1 MISKDG
7 VKKLLG
13 YYIFDDMEGGNDE
26 ENWEFDSLADTL
38 ADVLNRLEK
47 IETQIAAISNTL
59 KESNDHTQSY

>member
-1 MISKDG
+1 MINKDG

-38 ADVLNRLEK
+38 ANVLNRLEK
-47 IETQIAAISNTL
+47 IETQIDTISNTL
-59 KESNDHTQSY
+59 KESNENQL

>member
-1 MISKDG
+1 MINKDG

-38 ADVLNRLEK
+38 ANVLNRLEK

-59 KESNDHTQSY
+59 KQTK

>member
-1 MISKDG
+1 MINKDD

-26 ENWEFDSLADTL
+26 EYWEFDSLADTL

-59 KESNDHTQSY
+59 KEPNENQL

>member
-1 MISKDG
+1 MINKDG

-38 ADVLNRLEK
+38 ANVLNRLEK

-59 KESNDHTQSY
+59 KEPNENQL

>member
-1 MISKDG
+1 MINKDD

-13 YYIFDDMEGGNDE
+13 YWIFDDMEGGNDE

-38 ADVLNRLEK
+38 ANVLNRLEK

-59 KESNDHTQSY
+59 KQTK

>member
-1 MISKDG
+1 MINKDD

-13 YYIFDDMEGGNDE
+13 YWIFDDMEGGNDE

-38 ADVLNRLEK
+38 ANVLNRLEK

-59 KESNDHTQSY
+59 KEPK

>member
-1 MISKDG
+1 MINKDE

-13 YYIFDDMEGGNDE
+13 YYIFDDMESGDDE
-26 ENWEFDSLADTL
+26 ESWEFDSLADTL

-59 KESNDHTQSY
+59 KEPNENQL

>member
-1 MISKDG
+1 MINKDG

-47 IETQIAAISNTL
+47 IETQIAEISNTL
-59 KESNDHTQSY
+59 KQTK

>member
-13 YYIFDDMEGGNDE
+13 YWIFDDMEGGNDE
-26 ENWEFDSLADTL
+26 ENWEFDSLADVL

-59 KESNDHTQSY
+59 KQTK

>member
-1 MISKDG
+1 MINKDE

-38 ADVLNRLEK
+38 ANVLNRLEK
-47 IETQIAAISNTL
+47 IETQIATISNTL
-59 KESNDHTQSY
+59 KQPK